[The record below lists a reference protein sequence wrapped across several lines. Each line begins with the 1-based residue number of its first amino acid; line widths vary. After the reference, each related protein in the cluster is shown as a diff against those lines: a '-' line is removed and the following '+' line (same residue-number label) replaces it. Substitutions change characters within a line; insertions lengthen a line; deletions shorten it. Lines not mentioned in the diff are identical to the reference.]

1 MEEISLRD
9 VGVDGRD
16 QLDIDVYGRNQF
28 ERHRR
33 GWKRPV

>member
-1 MEEISLRD
+1 MEETSLRD

-16 QLDIDVYGRNQF
+16 QLDIDVYGIDQF

-33 GWKRPV
+33 RWKRPV